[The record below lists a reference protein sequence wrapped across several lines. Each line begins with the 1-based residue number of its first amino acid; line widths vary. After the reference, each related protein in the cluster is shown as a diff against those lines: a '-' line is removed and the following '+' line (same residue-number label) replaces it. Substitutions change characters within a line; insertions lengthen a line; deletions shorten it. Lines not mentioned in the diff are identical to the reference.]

1 MKYRL
6 IFFVALINFLLINT
20 LSFSR
25 DPSVI
30 RRSGK
35 IYVGMTIDDRKNIN
49 YQLAVEF
56 AKYLNVEL
64 VIVDMDW
71 EEAFMKDGK
80 VPPEIETDPL
90 ISYTPDIFKK
100 VDIICSTFTVL
111 DWRKNYL
118 TLLKL

>member
-71 EEAFMKDGK
+71 EDFFMKDGK
-80 VPPEIETDPL
+80 VPEIETDPL

-111 DWRKNYL
+111 DWRKKL
-118 TLLKL
+118 FDLLKL